1 MCEGAVLL
9 TEAWVVVVCC
19 EVLVL
24 GELACLLA
32 AIVACKRD
40 WQRNECLK
48 KLFDPAQL
56 FGSVRTPSPL
66 PQRVYPPAL
75 PPTGTQ
81 ASLAQL
87 IILHTLQLSPQ
98 C

>member
-1 MCEGAVLL
+1 MQGRLQYVCEGAVLL

-40 WQRNECLK
+40 WQRNECPK
-48 KLFDPAQL
+48 KLFNPAQF
-56 FGSVRTPSPL
+56 FGSLRTPSPL
-66 PQRVYPPAL
+66 P
-75 PPTGTQ
+75 
-81 ASLAQL
+81 
-87 IILHTLQLSPQ
+87 
-98 C
+98 